1 MANFGGSFADAF
13 EKSYQT
19 SSNNYSDNVR
29 DKIKQDQL
37 KATEK
42 YKATTVM
49 HSNLAMASGIKD
61 ADMAKK
67 VLGIV
72 ESVGEDYESQK
83 NIGEMIA
90 KQLAPPTN
98 IYVQGNDGQ
107 PLQTGSVPAGSKVFK
122 AALTPE
128 EITARTQARVDV
140 QSQAPTADIKMQ
152 KIRIQNQIQ
161 NIDLLEKEA
170 SELKGGYSG
179 MAEIA
184 KATVTRG
191 EQGSKEMMYMR
202 KLPAMGVSLYRDLT
216 GDTRLSDADA
226 QARALPLLWNPT
238 LSPKL
243 REPMFNDTKL
253 YLEARKTLIQK
264 GAYKIDPE
272 TNEPITP
279 INDVILEGKRI
290 KARKAGYSEEEINK
304 FLSGGK

>member
-1 MANFGGSFADAF
+1 M
-13 EKSYQT
+13 
-19 SSNNYSDNVR
+19 R
-29 DKIKQDQL
+29 DKIKMKQSE
-37 KATEK
+37 ATEK
-42 YKATTVM
+42 YKATTIM
-49 HSNLAMASGIKD
+49 HSNIAMASGIKD
-61 ADMAKK
+61 QDMAKK
-67 VLGIV
+67 ILGIV

-90 KQLAPPTN
+90 KQMAPSTN
-98 IYVQGNDGQ
+98 IYVQGNDGA
-107 PLQTGSVPAGSKVFK
+107 PVKTGEVESGAKVFK
-122 AALTPE
+122 AALTPD

-140 QSQAPTADIKMQ
+140 QAKSPTADIKMQ
-152 KIRIQNQIQ
+152 KLGLESQIQ
-161 NIDLLEKEA
+161 NVDLMEKEA
-170 SELKGGYSG
+170 SQLKGGYSG

-184 KATVTRG
+184 KATITRG
-191 EQGSKEMMYMR
+191 EQGSKEMMYMK
-202 KLPAMGVSLYRDLT
+202 KLPAMSVSLYRAMT

-253 YLEARKTLIQK
+253 YLEARKNLIEK

-279 INDVILEGKRI
+279 LNDVIIEGKRI
-290 KARKAGYSEEEINK
+290 KAKNAGYSEDEINK